1 MIEVCDCNIWYKK
14 NQRRFGFKRFAV
26 FFVLSVCIVGVYMY
40 YKFVVTEQVLKICS
54 DYSEVY
60 ATESV
65 NEAVIETLK
74 EGIKYTDL
82 VAVEKNSN
90 GDVTLMTANS
100 YKINLINREISDLS
114 LKTIRKKLEKGV
126 PVPAW
131 SFTGIGF
138 LSGYGKAVYFKA
150 VFVSNVTCE
159 FSSVFQSV
167 GINQTLH
174 SIYIDVETEINLE
187 IPANKKSDKCKSS
200 VLVSEAIIVGKVPE
214 IYLDGKLFG

>member
-1 MIEVCDCNIWYKK
+1 MIEVYDCNIWYRKK
-14 NQRRFGFKRFAV
+14 RRRFGFKRFTA
-26 FFVLSVCIVGVYMY
+26 FFVLSVCTVGVYLY

-54 DYSEVY
+54 DFSDVC

-74 EGIKYTDL
+74 DEIKYNDL
-82 VAVEKNSN
+82 IVVEKNSN

-100 YKINLINREISDLS
+100 YKINLINREISTKSLS
-114 LKTIRKKLEKGV
+114 AMQKKLEKGV
-126 PVPAW
+126 PVPSL

-138 LSGYGKAVYFKA
+138 LSGYGNPVYFKA
-150 VFVSNVTCE
+150 VFVSNVICR

-174 SIYIDVETEINLE
+174 SIYIEVETEINLE
-187 IPANKKSDKCKSS
+187 ILANKKSDICKSS

-214 IYLDGKLFG
+214 IYLNGKLFG